1 MKERYEIEYKGK
13 VKPKKTSFLS
23 PSPIDMTFSGTIE
36 LDENDASKLPAI
48 RKAFQKIMGKA
59 LSNQLAGLNQ
69 WLKEKDKYIAG
80 MLKQHEVMKKS
91 RIPSTSSEIDKYKKQ
106 ARILNDFAQN
116 MGTLDSEFRE
126 MVKNWATGARD
137 QQAEICMMLAKK
149 DARVKAYKEKSWRVK
164 AGLVVKV
171 VLVVAAIAVGVA
183 AIVLSL
189 GTATPAIVALAS
201 AGLAVSGIASIVEV
215 GVEISK
221 NANTEKKILANVQS
235 DMKQIADALKP
246 MESGKSSLKK
256 HVTELEN
263 VIRVRQDSSKKLE
276 HELKKKGVE
285 LQSYRKC
292 LAALPESKDK
302 ELKKKEVKK
311 IEKHVAKTQAK
322 LNQLS
327 SDIVA
332 SKSVLN
338 ELKDL
343 GISLEKV
350 SGQSANTVLG
360 NLKERFSKIDGW
372 VGLGKEVGGMGSSIS
387 GTI

>member
-1 MKERYEIEYKGK
+1 
-13 VKPKKTSFLS
+13 
-23 PSPIDMTFSGTIE
+23 
-36 LDENDASKLPAI
+36 
-48 RKAFQKIMGKA
+48 MGKA

-80 MLKQHEVMKKS
+80 MLKQHEEMKKS
-91 RIPSTSSEIDKYKKQ
+91 PIPSTSSEIDKYKKQ

-126 MVKNWATGARD
+126 MVKNWAT
-137 QQAEICMMLAKK
+137 
-149 DARVKAYKEKSWRVK
+149 
-164 AGLVVKV
+164 
-171 VLVVAAIAVGVA
+171 
-183 AIVLSL
+183 
-189 GTATPAIVALAS
+189 P
-201 AGLAVSGIASIVEV
+201 
-215 GVEISK
+215 
-221 NANTEKKILANVQS
+221 
-235 DMKQIADALKP
+235 
-246 MESGKSSLKK
+246 
-256 HVTELEN
+256 
-263 VIRVRQDSSKKLE
+263 
-276 HELKKKGVE
+276 
-285 LQSYRKC
+285 
-292 LAALPESKDK
+292 
-302 ELKKKEVKK
+302 
-311 IEKHVAKTQAK
+311 AK

-332 SKSVLN
+332 SKGVLN